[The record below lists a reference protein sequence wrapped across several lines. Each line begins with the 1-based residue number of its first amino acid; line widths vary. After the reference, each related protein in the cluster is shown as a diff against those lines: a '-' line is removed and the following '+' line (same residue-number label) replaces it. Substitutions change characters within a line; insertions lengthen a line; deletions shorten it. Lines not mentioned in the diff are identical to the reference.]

1 LHKIGCV
8 HERILGVSVFSGRFF
23 GVCSPVCGGKVGPFK
38 GWKEVHEWC
47 VEFRKKSRA
56 QDVDITAISGEVLGE
71 VVPKLPQQEYL
82 PSRDVE
88 EIINHAVVKS
98 LFGF

>member
-1 LHKIGCV
+1 MKQKEPYAVVINFSV
-8 HERILGVSVFSGRFF
+8 ARIW
-23 GVCSPVCGGKVGPFK
+23 GKVGPFK